1 MPGQRLFL
9 IIENPKERMTYTD
22 LFEAMGFL
30 VDAVPEGSDALAH
43 LLAQKPAVVVADDGT
58 PGFSALDFL
67 KQAAASDTGVPK
79 TIILTPDPV
88 MDYAV
93 SLIQHGAMDYLIK
106 PVDPKQLE
114 LSVKKSLV
122 SAIAP
127 SPRDQGAKKGKAIK
141 HKAVQIITKDPRMT
155 RLLKLA
161 ARVADSSASV
171 LIQGESGTG
180 KELLARFLHEKSTR
194 RHQPFIAINCAALP
208 ENLLESELFG
218 HEKGAFTGALAKKA
232 GKFELA
238 DKGTL
243 FLDEITEMQY
253 HLQSK
258 LLRVLQE
265 KVVDRVGGTQ
275 PVDVDVRIIA
285 TTNRD
290 AKAAVEDHAFREDL
304 FYRLNTIPLIIP
316 PLRERSQDIQ
326 PLCDFFIKKYCRIDA
341 RSVKGLTDQA
351 RSVLHNHSFPGNV
364 RELENV
370 IHRAVLLAETDMIT
384 PSDLLM
390 DDGAETALIDDTGA
404 EAVANEDFSAGS
416 LKDMEQKMIFKTL
429 DQTEG
434 NRTHAAKILGISVRT
449 LRNKLNE
456 YKEPL

>member
-1 MPGQRLFL
+1 
-9 IIENPKERMTYTD
+9 MTYTD
-22 LFEAMGFL
+22 LFEGMGFL
-30 VDAVPEGSDALAH
+30 VDAVPEGSGTLNH
-43 LLAQKPAVVVADDGT
+43 LLSQKPAVVVADDAT

-67 KQAAASDTGVPK
+67 KQAAESDIGVPK

-88 MDYAV
+88 VDYAV

-106 PVDPKQLE
+106 PVDPRQLE
-114 LSVKKSLV
+114 LSVKKSL
-122 SAIAP
+122 AAALAAP
-127 SPRDQGAKKGKAIK
+127 PGEKEKIVK
-141 HKAVQIITKDPRMT
+141 HKAVHIITKDPRMEN
-155 RLLKLA
+155 LLKLA
-161 ARVADSSASV
+161 VRVADSSASV

-180 KELLARFLHEKSTR
+180 KELLARFLHEKSAR
-194 RHQPFIAINCAALP
+194 RNQPFIAINCAALP

-218 HEKGAFTGALAKKA
+218 HEKGAFTGALARKA

-243 FLDEITEMQY
+243 FLDEITEMQF

-275 PVDVDVRIIA
+275 PVDVDVRVIA

-290 AKAAVEDHAFREDL
+290 AKAAIENQAFREDL

-316 PLRERSQDIQ
+316 PLRERSRDIRL
-326 PLCDFFIKKYCRIDA
+326 LCDFFMKKYCKIDA
-341 RSVKGLTDQA
+341 KSVKGLTDQA
-351 RSVLHNHSFPGNV
+351 FSVLHNHSFPGNV

-390 DDGAETALIDDTGA
+390 DDGADSPPADGTDA
-404 EAVANEDFSAGS
+404 ESFGDEDFSIGS
-416 LKDMEQKMIFKTL
+416 LKEMEQKMIFRTL

-456 YKEPL
+456 YKAPF

>member
-1 MPGQRLFL
+1 VSGQRLFL

-22 LFEAMGFL
+22 LLEGMGFL
-30 VDAVPEGSDALAH
+30 VDAVPEGSDALTH

-67 KQAAASDTGVPK
+67 KQTTDSDAGVPK
-79 TIILTPDPV
+79 TIILTQDPV
-88 MDYAV
+88 MEYAV

-106 PVDPKQLE
+106 PVDPRQLE
-114 LSVKKSLV
+114 LSVKKSLAASITPV
-122 SAIAP
+122 P
-127 SPRDQGAKKGKAIK
+127 PEKAKPVK
-141 HKAVQIITKDPRMT
+141 HKAVQIITKDPRMEK
-155 RLLKLA
+155 LLKLA

-194 RHQPFIAINCAALP
+194 RDQPFIAINCAALP

-243 FLDEITEMQY
+243 FLDEITEMQF

-275 PVDVDVRIIA
+275 PVDVDVRVIA

-290 AKAAVEDHAFREDL
+290 AKAAVETQAFREDL

-316 PLRERSQDIQ
+316 PLRERRRDIE

-351 RSVLHNHSFPGNV
+351 LSVLINHTFPGNV

-384 PSDLLM
+384 PADLLM
-390 DDGAETALIDDTGA
+390 DDAADIPLADDDSGAEFAGA
-404 EAVANEDFSAGS
+404 EDFSAGS
-416 LKDMEQKMIFKTL
+416 LKEMEQKMIFKTL

-456 YKEPL
+456 YKAPL

>member
-1 MPGQRLFL
+1 VPGQRLFL

-127 SPRDQGAKKGKAIK
+127 SPMDQGAKKGKAIK

-416 LKDMEQKMIFKTL
+416 LKEMEQKMIFKTL

>member
-1 MPGQRLFL
+1 VSGQRLFL

-22 LFEAMGFL
+22 LLEGMGFL
-30 VDAVPEGSDALAH
+30 VDAVPEGSDALTH

-67 KQAAASDTGVPK
+67 KQTTDSDAGVPK
-79 TIILTPDPV
+79 TIILTQDPV
-88 MDYAV
+88 MEYAV

-106 PVDPKQLE
+106 PVDPRQLE
-114 LSVKKSLV
+114 LSVKKSLAASITPV
-122 SAIAP
+122 P
-127 SPRDQGAKKGKAIK
+127 PEKAKPVK
-141 HKAVQIITKDPRMT
+141 HKAVQIITKDPRMEK
-155 RLLKLA
+155 LLNLA
-161 ARVADSSASV
+161 ARIADSSASV

-194 RHQPFIAINCAALP
+194 RDQPFIAINCAALP

-243 FLDEITEMQY
+243 FLDEITEMQF

-275 PVDVDVRIIA
+275 PVDVDVRVIA

-290 AKAAVEDHAFREDL
+290 AKAAVETQAFREDL

-316 PLRERSQDIQ
+316 PLRERRRDIE

-351 RSVLHNHSFPGNV
+351 LSVLINHTFPGNV

-384 PSDLLM
+384 PADLLM
-390 DDGAETALIDDTGA
+390 DDAADIPLADDDSGAEFAGA
-404 EAVANEDFSAGS
+404 EDFSAGS
-416 LKDMEQKMIFKTL
+416 LKEMEQKMIFKTL

-456 YKEPL
+456 YKAPL

>member
-1 MPGQRLFL
+1 MSGQRLFL
-9 IIENPKERMTYTD
+9 IIESPKERMTYTD
-22 LFEAMGFL
+22 LFEGMGFL
-30 VDAVPEGSDALAH
+30 VDAVPEGSDVFVH
-43 LLAQKPAVVVADDGT
+43 LLSQKPAVVVADDGT

-67 KQAAASDTGVPK
+67 KQAADFDTGMPK
-79 TIILTPDPV
+79 TIILTQDPV

-106 PVDPKQLE
+106 PVDPRQLE
-114 LSVKKSLV
+114 LSVKKSLAA
-122 SAIAP
+122 SIAP
-127 SPRDQGAKKGKAIK
+127 APGEKEKLVK
-141 HKAVQIITKDPRMT
+141 HKAVEIITKDSRMEK
-155 RLLKLA
+155 LLKLA

-180 KELLARFLHEKSTR
+180 KELIARFLHEKSAR
-194 RHQPFIAINCAALP
+194 RDQPFIAINCAALP

-218 HEKGAFTGALAKKA
+218 HEKGAFTGAMAKKA

-243 FLDEITEMQY
+243 FLDEITEMQF

-275 PVDVDVRIIA
+275 PVDVDVRVIA

-290 AKAAVEDHAFREDL
+290 AKAAVENQEFREDL

-316 PLRERSQDIQ
+316 PLRERRRDIQ
-326 PLCDFFIKKYCRIDA
+326 PLCDFFIKKYCGIDA
-341 RSVKGLTDQA
+341 RSVKGLTDKA
-351 RSVLHNHSFPGNV
+351 VAVLQNHDFPGNV

-370 IHRAVLLAETDMIT
+370 IHRAVLLADNDMIT
-384 PSDLLM
+384 PADLLM
-390 DDGAETALIDDTGA
+390 DDGADILLPDDDTSLESA
-404 EAVANEDFSAGS
+404 ANEDFSPGS
-416 LKDMEQKMIFKTL
+416 LKDMEQKMIFRTL

>member
-1 MPGQRLFL
+1 MSGQRLFL

-22 LFEAMGFL
+22 LLEGMGFL
-30 VDAVPEGSDALAH
+30 VDAVPEGSDALSH

-67 KQAAASDTGVPK
+67 KQAADSDAGIPK
-79 TIILTPDPV
+79 TIILTQDPV
-88 MDYAV
+88 MEYAV

-106 PVDPKQLE
+106 PVDPRQLE
-114 LSVKKSLV
+114 LSVKKSLAA
-122 SAIAP
+122 SIAP
-127 SPRDQGAKKGKAIK
+127 AQAEKKKPIQ
-141 HKAVQIITKDPRMT
+141 HKAVQIITKDPGMEK
-155 RLLKLA
+155 LLKLA

-180 KELLARFLHEKSTR
+180 KELFARFLHEKSTR
-194 RHQPFIAINCAALP
+194 CHQPFIAINCAALP

-218 HEKGAFTGALAKKA
+218 HEKGAFTGALTKKA

-243 FLDEITEMQY
+243 FLDEITEMQF

-275 PVDVDVRIIA
+275 PVDVDVRVIA

-290 AKAAVEDHAFREDL
+290 TKEAVETQAFREDL

-316 PLRERSQDIQ
+316 PLRERRRDIA

-351 RSVLHNHSFPGNV
+351 LSVLVNHPFPGNV

-370 IHRAVLLAETDMIT
+370 IHRAVLLAETEMIT

-390 DDGAETALIDDTGA
+390 DDGADIPLADDAPAA
-404 EAVANEDFSAGS
+404 EAVGDEDFSAGS
-416 LKDMEQKMIFKTL
+416 LKEMEQKMIFKTL

-456 YKEPL
+456 YKTPL